1 MRAALGE
8 DVVERVEGG
17 VDVDGDHARAPAAV
31 AASLCAAVV
40 GRDSDE
46 SAGAATTPARPVSPP
61 PVEGALAPA
70 ASIEVDALAPAPL
83 ARSRSSAEIDELWPP
98 DAPEQPP
105 SPDSST
111 GLEAPLLPLEVADD
125 VKLEQMETG
134 DAPPSEGSEEA
145 CAPKK
150 PRPIRRF
157 EVLALA
163 QVLTAFLVAAVSA
176 GVLLSK
182 DAGAFTGTALLA
194 AVLALPLTALGLR
207 AVYRRDADA
216 FIMYTFLQLGL
227 VLALCFLSVASLTI
241 AANGRVSATVRFHR
255 ASVGC
260 ACLVQLLTSSATTY
274 SSFGVH
280 ALFGA

>member
-1 MRAALGE
+1 MWRTVRPFIDPATRDKIKIVTARCDWRVEVSAALG
-8 DVVERVEGG
+8 DGVVERVEGG

-46 SAGAATTPARPVSPP
+46 SAGAATTPARPVSP
-61 PVEGALAPA
+61 V
-70 ASIEVDALAPAPL
+70 EVDALAPAPL

-98 DAPEQPP
+98 DAPEQPS

-134 DAPPSEGSEEA
+134 DGAAAPEEA
-145 CAPKK
+145 ASEPKK

-163 QVLTAFLVAAVSA
+163 QVLAAFVVAAVSA
-176 GVLLSK
+176 GVLLAE

-194 AVLALPLTALGLR
+194 ACLLYTSPSP
-207 AVYRRDADA
+207 RD
-216 FIMYTFLQLGL
+216 
-227 VLALCFLSVASLTI
+227 S
-241 AANGRVSATVRFHR
+241 
-255 ASVGC
+255 
-260 ACLVQLLTSSATTY
+260 
-274 SSFGVH
+274 
-280 ALFGA
+280 